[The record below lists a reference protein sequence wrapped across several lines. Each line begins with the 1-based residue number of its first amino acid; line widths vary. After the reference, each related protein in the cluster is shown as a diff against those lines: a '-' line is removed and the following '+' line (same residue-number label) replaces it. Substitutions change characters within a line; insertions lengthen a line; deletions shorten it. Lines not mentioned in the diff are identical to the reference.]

1 MFALTAAVAIG
12 GCGTQPLAPAVP
24 PGAAPAPQLRSSG
37 KGAGAFVYTCQ
48 NEGTADCLVYSGH
61 RVLRTITK
69 DVTKPVGIAA
79 GKDGLFY
86 VADESAL
93 KIWIFSSG
101 GRKLVGKLSDGKNV
115 PDDVAVYND
124 EAAVSNQKT
133 LTFFSKGATKPTRT
147 LKDSS
152 AQQGRGAAFDSQGNC
167 YWSFENKSSATQVDE
182 FKGCSGSPKNLKIS
196 GGSPYGIALD
206 ATGNLYFTAYNTA
219 GRGVYRCK
227 GFASC
232 KLVWSS
238 FVDPQ
243 YVNFSK
249 GFSDLWVSD
258 PANYQSTAALYEIDL
273 STGKVIDTI
282 SYGFSSLNPP
292 IGVAAGPG
300 PL

>member
-1 MFALTAAVAIG
+1 M
-12 GCGTQPLAPAVP
+12 
-24 PGAAPAPQLRSSG
+24 
-37 KGAGAFVYTCQ
+37 YTCQ
-48 NEGTADCLVYSGH
+48 NEGTADCLVYSDQ
-61 RVLRTITK
+61 RVLRTIT
-69 DVTKPVGIAA
+69 DVAKPVGIAA

-93 KIWIFSSG
+93 KVLVFSSG
-101 GRKLVGKLSDGKNV
+101 GKKLVAKLSDGKNV

-124 EAAVSNQKT
+124 EVAVSNQKT

-147 LKDSS
+147 LKDSG
-152 AQQGRGAAFDSQGNC
+152 AQQGRGAAFDSLGNC
-167 YWSFENKSSATQVDE
+167 YWSFENQSSSAQVDE
-182 FKGCSGSPKNLKIS
+182 FKGCKGSPKNLKIS
-196 GGSPYGIALD
+196 GGSPYGIAFD
-206 ATGNLYFTAYNTA
+206 GKGNLYFTAYNTA
-219 GRGVYRCK
+219 SRGVYRCK

-238 FVDPQ
+238 FIDPQ

-282 SYGFSSLNPP
+282 TYGFSSLNPP